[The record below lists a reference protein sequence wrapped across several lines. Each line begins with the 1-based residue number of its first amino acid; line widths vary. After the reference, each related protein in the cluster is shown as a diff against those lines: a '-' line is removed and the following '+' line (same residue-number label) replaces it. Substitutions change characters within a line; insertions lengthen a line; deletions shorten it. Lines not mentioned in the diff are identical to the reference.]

1 MSGRGERDQFIADVV
16 ALKDRAMRLGLYAT
30 GHAFDAVTCAY
41 GQEVAG
47 HPARVV
53 IADTEPKRKQA
64 RP

>member
-1 MSGRGERDQFIADVV
+1 MSERERFILDVV
-16 ALKDRAMRLGLYAT
+16 QLKDRAMRLGLYAT

-53 IADTEPKRKQA
+53 TFDRERRAT
-64 RP
+64 